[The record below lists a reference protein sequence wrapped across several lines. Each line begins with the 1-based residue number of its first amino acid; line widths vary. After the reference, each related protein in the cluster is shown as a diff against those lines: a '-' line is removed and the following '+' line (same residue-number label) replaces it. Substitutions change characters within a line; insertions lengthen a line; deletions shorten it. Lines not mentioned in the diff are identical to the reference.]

1 MVVKTKL
8 PNHFIIYGFVK
19 TLLRVEERE
28 AHRVKLVGL
37 ISNAVVTIPQERRD
51 TVQCQSQ
58 KAEQNLL
65 VCVKREQ

>member
-1 MVVKTKL
+1 MAPWEKNLAEGGRSALVVKTKL

-37 ISNAVVTIPQERRD
+37 ISNAVVTIPQER
-51 TVQCQSQ
+51 
-58 KAEQNLL
+58 
-65 VCVKREQ
+65 